1 MIDFGLLCPAPQRAR
16 LEGGTLELALPLR
29 IVLVGDAQRLF
40 PLVDGRLQGLLES
53 TIDAIPASQSD
64 SGELRVCMRPELPP
78 QGFELGT
85 RGNQLVLEGAD
96 EAGVRYGMQCLR
108 QIVKQ
113 LAPAQDAAHLVVPR
127 FSISDAPDF
136 AVRGVML
143 DVSRTR
149 IPAPSALHT
158 LVATLGQ
165 LRINQLQL
173 YTEHSFAYRG
183 HEEVWR
189 DASPITPRDILVLDE
204 RCREW
209 GIELV
214 PNQQSF
220 GHLHRWLVHER
231 YRPLAE
237 VPEGLE
243 HAFSRQKEPFALCAT
258 DPRSLVFVEELWD
271 QLLPHFSS
279 RLFNVGCDE
288 TFDLGLGRSM
298 AQCEKRGKARVYLDY
313 LRALEQRVRARGRR
327 MQFWGDIVLQHPELL
342 AELPKDAIALEWGY
356 EEGHPFE
363 ANLAAFRESGLEFYV
378 CPGTSSWQSFS
389 GRTHNMLANIESA
402 AAQGKRAGARGL
414 LVTDWGD
421 RGHLQPPIASMP
433 GIVAAAALSWNAS
446 SAGAV
451 AARLSE
457 LLDAHVFWPEA
468 PGQGAL
474 LLELG
479 DAYRSTRATSTN
491 GSPLFFLI
499 AFFDQAFPHA
509 RVKNLTREGL
519 LETLEYV
526 TQRRVRL
533 ESRKQ
538 GADGASDQLRWI
550 AGMLAFACRF
560 GLVRMA
566 APAGT
571 PVEELPHGERKR
583 LARELE
589 ELIEQYR
596 EIWSRTSRAGGLE
609 ESIGWLT
616 RPLEALES

>member
-16 LEGGTLELALPLR
+16 LEGGTLAIDIAPVAIAPRVTLR
-29 IVLVGDAQRLF
+29 AD
-40 PLVDGRLQGLLES
+40 
-53 TIDAIPASQSD
+53 
-64 SGELRVCMRPELPP
+64 LPP
-78 QGFELGT
+78 QGFELRT
-85 RGNQLVLEGAD
+85 QADQLLLDAAD
-96 EAGVRYGMQCLR
+96 EGGVRYGMQCLR
-108 QIVKQ
+108 QILKQ
-113 LAPAQDAAHLVVPR
+113 LAPPKGATRLDLPR

-149 IPAPSALHT
+149 IPDPSSLNAL
-158 LVATLGQ
+158 VVKLGE

-189 DASPITPRDILVLDE
+189 NASPLTPSEIQALDQL
-204 RCREW
+204 CRAQ

-231 YRPLAE
+231 YRHLAE
-237 VPEGLE
+237 VPEGVE
-243 HAFSRQKEPFALCAT
+243 HAFSRAKEPFGLCAT
-258 DPRSLVFVEELWD
+258 DPASLVFVEELWD

-279 RLFNVGCDE
+279 RLFNVGGDE
-288 TFDLGLGRSM
+288 TFDLGMGRSKEE
-298 AQCEKRGKARVYLDY
+298 CEKRGKGRVYLDY
-313 LRALEQRVRARGRR
+313 LRALDERVRARGHR

-342 AELPKDAIALEWGY
+342 AELPKDAIAMEWGY
-356 EEGHPFE
+356 EAGHPFE
-363 ANLAAFRESGLEFYV
+363 KNLAAFRASGLEFYV

-389 GRTHNMLANIESA
+389 GRTQNMLANLTSA
-402 AAQGKRAGARGL
+402 AAEGKRAGAHGF

-433 GIVAAAALSWNAS
+433 GMVAAAAMSWNAS

-451 AARLSE
+451 AARLPE

-468 PGQGAL
+468 PGQGVL
-474 LLELG
+474 LCELG
-479 DAYRSTRATSTN
+479 DAYRITQAESTN
-491 GSPLFFLI
+491 GSPLFFLV
-499 AFFDQAFPHA
+499 AFFDQAFPHP

-519 LETLEYV
+519 LATLEYV
-526 TQRRVRL
+526 TDRRVRL
-533 ESRKQ
+533 ESRKPDD
-538 GADGASDQLRWI
+538 DGSTDQLRWI

-560 GLVRMA
+560 GLVRLA
-566 APAGT
+566 APEGT
-571 PVEELPHGERKR
+571 PVQGLPKAERKR
-583 LARELE
+583 LALELE
-589 ELIEQYR
+589 ELVEGYR
-596 EIWSRTSRAGGLE
+596 TIWHETSREGGLA

-616 RPLEALES
+616 RPLAALAT

>member
-1 MIDFGLLCPAPQRAR
+1 LLCPAPQRAR
-16 LEGGTLELALPLR
+16 LEGGTLEFALPLR

-40 PLVDGRLQGLLES
+40 ALVDGLLES
-53 TIDAIPASQSD
+53 VIDAIPGARSE
-64 SGELRVCMRPELPP
+64 GGALRVSLRPELAP
-78 QGFELGT
+78 QGFELRT
-85 RGNQLVLEGAD
+85 HGNEVLLESAD
-96 EAGVRYGMQCLR
+96 DAGVRYGMQCLR
-108 QIVKQ
+108 QILEQ
-113 LAPAQDAAHLVVPR
+113 LRTDPQARRVALPR

-149 IPAPSALHT
+149 IPSPGALNA

-173 YTEHSFAYRG
+173 YTEHTFAYRG
-183 HEEVWR
+183 HEVVWR
-189 DASPITPRDILVLDE
+189 DASPFTPQEILSLDE
-204 RCREW
+204 RCRDW

-237 VPEGLE
+237 VPEGVE

-258 DPRSLVFVEELWD
+258 DPASLTFVEELWD

-279 RLFNVGCDE
+279 RLVNVGCDE
-288 TFDLGLGRSM
+288 TFDLGLGRSK
-298 AQCEKRGKARVYLDY
+298 AECEKRGKGRVYLDY
-313 LRALEQRVRARGRR
+313 LRALDQRVRARGRR

-363 ANLAAFRESGLEFYV
+363 SNLAAFRESGLEVYV

-414 LVTDWGD
+414 LLTDWGD

-433 GIVAAAALSWNAS
+433 GILAAAAMSWNAS
-446 SAGAV
+446 SSGAV
-451 AARLSE
+451 AARLGE
-457 LLDAHVFWPEA
+457 LLDAHEFWPEA

-479 DAYRSTRATSTN
+479 DAYRITRATSTN

-538 GADGASDQLRWI
+538 DDEGATDQLRWI

-560 GLVRMA
+560 GLVRLA
-566 APAGT
+566 APEGAAVGQ
-571 PVEELPHGERKR
+571 LPHGERKR

-589 ELIEQYR
+589 ELVELYR
-596 EIWSRTSRAGGLE
+596 EIWRKTSRAGGLE

-616 RPLEALES
+616 RPLAALSG